1 MRLVL
6 LGPPGAGKGT
16 QASNIIKE
24 YDVVHISTGDI
35 FRKNIKEQ
43 TELGKKVKDYL
54 DKGLLVPDELT
65 VDLVWDRLDQDDCKD
80 GFLLDG
86 FPRTLAQADA
96 LQKGLEERNIKL
108 DKVINIEVDKSV
120 LVKRLAGRRVCTN
133 CGATYHVDV
142 KPTKV
147 EGVCDEC
154 KGHSVIQRDDDKEE
168 TVLNRIEVYE
178 NETAPLIGYYNNL
191 DLIYNVDGTL
201 PVDEVFEKIKSYLSN
216 M

>member
-16 QASNIIKE
+16 QAAKIVEEYNI
-24 YDVVHISTGDI
+24 VHISTGDI

-43 TELGKKVKDYL
+43 TELGKQVKDYL

-65 VDLVWDRLDQDDCKD
+65 VDLVWDRLDQDDCKN

-86 FPRTLAQADA
+86 FPRTIEQANK

-108 DKVINIEVDKSV
+108 DEVINIAVDKEV

-133 CGATYHVDV
+133 CGATYHIDS

-147 EGVCDEC
+147 EGICDLC
-154 KGHSVIQRDDDKEE
+154 NSNSVIQREDDKEE

-178 NETAPLIGYYNNL
+178 NQTAPLIGYYEDLNL
-191 DLIYNVDGTL
+191 LFNVDGTL
-201 PVDEVFEKIKSYLSN
+201 PVDEVFEIIKNHLDN

>member
-16 QASNIIKE
+16 QASRIVEE
-24 YDVVHISTGDI
+24 YKVVHISTGDI

-43 TELGKKVKDYL
+43 TDLGKKVKDYL

-86 FPRTLAQADA
+86 FPRTIEQANQ

-108 DKVINIEVDKSV
+108 DSVVNIDVDKNI

-133 CGATYHVDV
+133 CGATYHIDV
-142 KPTKV
+142 QPTKV
-147 EGVCDEC
+147 DGVCDKCGE
-154 KGHSVIQRDDDKEE
+154 KAVIQREDDKEE

-178 NETAPLIGYYNNL
+178 NQTAPLIGFYRDLNL
-191 DLIYNVDGTL
+191 LFDVDGTL
-201 PVDEVFEKIKSYLSN
+201 PVDEVFENVKKHLDN

>member
-43 TELGKKVKDYL
+43 TELGKKVKGYL

-65 VDLVWDRLDQDDCKD
+65 VDLVWDRLDQEDCKN

-96 LQKGLEERNIKL
+96 LQKGLEKRSINL

>member
-54 DKGLLVPDELT
+54 DKGMLVPDELT

-108 DKVINIEVDKSV
+108 DKVINIEVDKNV

-133 CGATYHVDV
+133 CGATYHVDA

-147 EGVCDEC
+147 DGVCDEC

-178 NETAPLIGYYNNL
+178 NQTAPLIGYYKDL
-191 DLIYNVDGTL
+191 DLLYNVDGTL
-201 PVDEVFEKIKSYLSN
+201 PVDKVFEKIKSYLSK

>member
-16 QASNIIKE
+16 QAAKLVEE
-24 YDVVHISTGDI
+24 YKIVHISTGDI

-43 TELGKKVKDYL
+43 TELGKQVKDYL

-65 VDLVWDRLDQDDCKD
+65 VNLVWDRLDQDDCKN

-86 FPRTLAQADA
+86 FPRTIEQANK

-108 DKVINIEVDKSV
+108 DEVINIAVDKEV

-133 CGATYHVDV
+133 CGATYHIDS

-147 EGVCDEC
+147 EGICDLC
-154 KGHSVIQRDDDKEE
+154 NSNSVIQREDDKEE

-178 NETAPLIGYYNNL
+178 NQTAPLIGYYEDLNL
-191 DLIYNVDGTL
+191 LFNVDGTL
-201 PVDEVFEKIKSYLSN
+201 PVDEVFEIIKNHLDK

>member
-16 QASNIIKE
+16 QAAKLVEE
-24 YDVVHISTGDI
+24 YKIVHISTGDI

-43 TELGKKVKDYL
+43 TELGKQVKDYL

-65 VDLVWDRLDQDDCKD
+65 VDLVWDRLDQDDCKN

-86 FPRTLAQADA
+86 FPRTIEQANK

-108 DKVINIEVDKSV
+108 DKVINIAVDKEI

-133 CGATYHVDV
+133 CGATYHIDS

-147 EGVCDEC
+147 EGICDLC
-154 KGHSVIQRDDDKEE
+154 NSNSVIQREDDKEE

-178 NETAPLIGYYNNL
+178 NQTAPLIGYYEDLNL
-191 DLIYNVDGTL
+191 LFNVDGTL
-201 PVDEVFEKIKSYLSN
+201 PVDEVFEIIKNHLDN

>member
-43 TELGKKVKDYL
+43 TDLGKKVKDYL

-65 VDLVWDRLDQDDCKD
+65 VDLVWDRLDQEDCKN

-96 LQKGLEERNIKL
+96 LQKGLEKRNINL
-108 DKVINIEVDKSV
+108 DKVINIEVDKNV

-133 CGATYHVDV
+133 CGATYHVDF

-154 KGHSVIQRDDDKEE
+154 KDHSVIQRDDDKEE

-178 NETAPLIGYYNNL
+178 NQTAPLIGYYKDL
-191 DLIYNVDGTL
+191 DLLYNVDGTL
-201 PVDEVFEKIKSYLSN
+201 SVNEVFEKIKSCLNN

>member
-1 MRLVL
+1 MRLIL

-16 QASNIIKE
+16 QAYKIVEKYNL
-24 YDVVHISTGDI
+24 VHISTGDI

-65 VDLVWDRLDQDDCKD
+65 VDLVWDRLDQEDCKD

-86 FPRTLAQADA
+86 FPRTIQQANE
-96 LQKGLEERNIKL
+96 LQKGLEKRNLKL
-108 DKVINIEVDKSV
+108 DEVINIEVDKNI

-133 CGATYHVDV
+133 CGATYHIDNQ
-142 KPTKV
+142 PTKV
-147 EGVCDEC
+147 EGICDLC
-154 KGHSVIQRDDDKEE
+154 NSDSVIQREDDKEE

-178 NETAPLIGYYNNL
+178 NQTAPLIGFYKDLNL
-191 DLIYNVDGTL
+191 IFNVDGTL
-201 PVDEVFEKIKSYLSN
+201 PVDEVFEIIEKHLDN

>member
-1 MRLVL
+1 MRLIL

-16 QASNIIKE
+16 QAYKIVDKYNI
-24 YDVVHISTGDI
+24 VHISTGDI

-43 TELGKKVKDYL
+43 TELGKKVKGFL

-65 VDLVWDRLDQDDCKD
+65 VDLVWDRLDQDDCKE

-86 FPRTLAQADA
+86 FPRTIKQANE

-108 DKVINIEVDKSV
+108 DEVINIEVDKNI

-133 CGATYHVDV
+133 CGATYHIDNQ
-142 KPTKV
+142 PTKV
-147 EGVCDEC
+147 EGICDLC
-154 KGHSVIQRDDDKEE
+154 GSDSVIQREDDKEE

-178 NETAPLIGYYNNL
+178 NQTAPLIGFYKDLNL
-191 DLIYNVDGTL
+191 IFNVDGTL
-201 PVDEVFEKIKSYLSN
+201 PVDEVFKNIENHLN
-216 M
+216 NL

>member
-16 QASNIIKE
+16 QAANIIKE

>member
-16 QASNIIKE
+16 QAYKIVERYN
-24 YDVVHISTGDI
+24 VVHISTGDI

-65 VDLVWDRLDQDDCKD
+65 VDLVWDRLDQEDCKN

-86 FPRTLAQADA
+86 FPRTIGQANE

-108 DKVINIEVDKSV
+108 DEVINIEVDKNI

-133 CGATYHVDV
+133 CGATFHVDNN
-142 KPTKV
+142 PTKV
-147 EGVCDEC
+147 DGVCDVC
-154 KGHSVIQRDDDKEE
+154 GNKSIIQRDDDKEE

-178 NETAPLIGYYNNL
+178 NQTEPLIGFYNDLNL
-191 DLIYNVDGTL
+191 IFNVDGTL
-201 PVDEVFEKIKSYLSN
+201 PVDDVFEIIKNHLDN
-216 M
+216 K